1 MSDQVPEHGLQLRTL
16 VTASQTVELSLAD
29 VDVAAPEPHQVVIRV
44 EAAPIN
50 PSDLGLLFAGADMA
64 QATAGGTPDRPV
76 IAAPLAAA
84 AARAAAAR
92 VGQSLPAGNEGAGTV
107 VAAGKIGRA
116 SCRERVLMP
125 V

>member
-1 MSDQVPEHGLQLRTL
+1 L
-16 VTASQTVELSLAD
+16 VTTSQTVELSLED
-29 VDVAAPEPHQVVIRV
+29 VDVPTPEPHEVVVRV

-50 PSDLGLLFAGADMA
+50 PSDLGLLFAGADTT

-76 IAAPLAAA
+76 VTAPLPAA

-107 VAAGKIGRA
+107 IAAGT
-116 SCRERVLMP
+116 
-125 V
+125 